1 MKIDLLHKPTEYME
15 TVIILQ
21 EENGDIDKLE
31 YLPEYLQNAINIVV
45 KQDDFHFKYGSL
57 KSFPFIR
64 SRKRTNIILCG
75 IGNPKE
81 LDNDR
86 FRNLIAISVREAIK
100 IEAKEAYLF
109 TGFKNPLS
117 ELHFGHMLAEAALLT
132 EYRFNKYLSEPKSS
146 SLQAIH
152 LAMDFKNP
160 HMFNRG
166 V

>member
-1 MKIDLLHKPTEYME
+1 MKIDFLHKPTEYME

-21 EENGDIDKLE
+21 EENGDIEKLE

-45 KQDDFHFKYGSL
+45 KEDDFQFKYASL

-64 SRKRTNIILCG
+64 SRKRTNVILCG

-86 FRNLIAISVREAIK
+86 FRHLIAISIREALK
-100 IEAKEAYLF
+100 LEAKEAYIF

-117 ELHFGHMLAEAALLT
+117 ELHFGHILAEAALLT
-132 EYRFNKYLSEPKSS
+132 GYRQVGGGGGWWVGLIIKKMARGFYPEPLFIIK
-146 SLQAIH
+146 
-152 LAMDFKNP
+152 
-160 HMFNRG
+160 
-166 V
+166 